1 MPHPDTC
8 TSIPVLA
15 LPNCFIGNQWEKTK
29 PVQTSNQ
36 NTVDIVASFT
46 LVNTLKYDN
55 DNKKKMQ
62 KRSNR
67 LENIVHFFLQ
77 YVHNSTLNTK
87 NTTFFVALHNKT
99 ISLDEFAQI
108 GAFTLPT
115 NEKLCG
121 KIPHH

>member
-1 MPHPDTC
+1 MPNLDTC
-8 TSIPVLA
+8 TSNLVLP
-15 LPNCFIGNQWEKTK
+15 LPNCFIGNQCEQTK
-29 PVQTSNQ
+29 PVQASNL
-36 NTVDIVASFT
+36 NTVDIVASFN

-55 DNKKKMQ
+55 DNNKKMQ

-67 LENIVHFFLQ
+67 LESIVQFFLQ

-87 NTTFFVALHNKT
+87 STTFFVALHNKT

-108 GAFTLPT
+108 GAFALPT

-121 KIPHH
+121 KILQH